1 MKIGVIL
8 YVETNFLMGIAKGQD
23 PQAEDLLQNRP
34 NSVRLAMPSICFV
47 EALTTLEQ
55 EEKYNQDF
63 LRRLDIQINEAERD
77 KTSQPAQL
85 LLSQLKQ
92 SKISFNSRI
101 NKIEERFYAAFNL
114 LSSKAE
120 MITLNTGILQ
130 ESLNRPILEKH
141 VIDKIILQCI
151 VHHAR
156 LHPDGIKVFLS
167 SNSKEFGKREVTE
180 VLRDTGVE
188 YFNKRQNLLG
198 WLQS

>member
-1 MKIGVIL
+1 MIL
-8 YVETNFLMGIAKGQD
+8 YVEKNFLMGIAKGQD
-23 PQAEDLLQNRP
+23 PQAEDLLRNTP
-34 NSVRLAMPSICFV
+34 NSVRLVIPSMCFV

-63 LRRLDIQINEAERD
+63 RKLDIQINEAERD
-77 KTSQPAQL
+77 KTSQAAQL
-85 LLSQLKQ
+85 LVRQLKQ

-101 NKIEERFYAAFNL
+101 NKIEERFYAAFKQ

-130 ESLNRPILEKH
+130 ESLKRPILEKH
-141 VIDKIILQCI
+141 VIDKVILECI

-156 LHPDGIKVFLS
+156 LHPNETKVFLS

-180 VLRDTGVE
+180 VLQDTDVQ
-188 YFNKRQNLLG
+188 YFSNTQNLLG
-198 WLQS
+198 WLQSQSN